1 MILRWVSKNEK
12 NAQEVRGVD
21 IRLIKNGLIKPAR
34 FKYKLLLYFNLK
46 QNHPWKINEIS
57 YSKKV

>member
-34 FKYKLLLYFNLK
+34 FMYKLFLYFNLR

-57 YSKKV
+57 